1 MYNSKNRSSSTS
13 RKSPEY
19 RIRPWLRA
27 RIHPYCWGQSDRN
40 KKHFRQTKKQR
51 VFGLFHSLRS
61 EGSRRYLPRI
71 TNDMM
76 IDHFLGRVILYFQ
89 ADGRYKAEET
99 LIEIDIDCHA
109 RGSYAGAC
117 ECVEWLIANG
127 FPGLFGRG
135 QPTAKAYVLTYV
147 LTREAMVTIDST
159 RSWEILNDGS
169 NINIMSRVGT
179 SRTSRSRL
187 AHRSSSGD
195 TPNMKWFF
203 RLYSA

>member
-1 MYNSKNRSSSTS
+1 MYNSKKRSSSTS
-13 RKSPEY
+13 RKSPEH

-40 KKHFRQTKKQR
+40 KKHFRQTKIQR

-99 LIEIDIDCHA
+99 LIEIDIDCSNSRPLEWDSSWFAHFDGDRMIRHHRDVEKDLRCGLLGPEPA
-109 RGSYAGAC
+109 R
-117 ECVEWLIANG
+117 
-127 FPGLFGRG
+127 FR
-135 QPTAKAYVLTYV
+135 
-147 LTREAMVTIDST
+147 
-159 RSWEILNDGS
+159 
-169 NINIMSRVGT
+169 
-179 SRTSRSRL
+179 
-187 AHRSSSGD
+187 RSSACFGS
-195 TPNMKWFF
+195 
-203 RLYSA
+203 